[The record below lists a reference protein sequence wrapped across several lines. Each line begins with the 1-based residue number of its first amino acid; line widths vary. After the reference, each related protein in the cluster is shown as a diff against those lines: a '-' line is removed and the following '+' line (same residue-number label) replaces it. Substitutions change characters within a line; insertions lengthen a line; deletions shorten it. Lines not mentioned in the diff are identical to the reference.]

1 MRHVRANA
9 EESVRRIVARLDDGS
24 YRYETDGGAV
34 VRVAVRVDRE
44 RRSAVIDFT
53 GTSPQLPG
61 NANAPT
67 AVVMAAVLYVFRTLV
82 DEDIPLNSG
91 CLEPLEVRVP
101 PGSMLAPESPAATVA
116 GNVETSQ
123 AVTGALYAALGVQ
136 AEGSGTMNNLTFGN
150 ARVQYYETVASG
162 SGAGTVS
169 TAPTPSRPT

>member
-9 EESVRRIVARLDDGS
+9 EESVRRIVARLDDGA

-34 VRVAVRVDRE
+34 IQVAVRVDRE

-53 GTSPQLPG
+53 GTSPQLTG

-101 PGSMLAPESPAATVA
+101 PCSMLAPEPMRPPPSP
-116 GNVETSQ
+116 GTS
-123 AVTGALYAALGVQ
+123 
-136 AEGSGTMNNLTFGN
+136 
-150 ARVQYYETVASG
+150 R
-162 SGAGTVS
+162 
-169 TAPTPSRPT
+169 PPRPSRARSTRPSASRPRAPAR